1 MSTFSYTIVLISE
14 TADIY
19 YNKHGQNL
27 ICYSHNR
34 QIFIQIYFL
43 TKKI

>member
-1 MSTFSYTIVLISE
+1 MSTFSYILISE

-27 ICYSHNR
+27 ICNFHNR
-34 QIFIQIYFL
+34 QIYLQIYFL
-43 TKKI
+43 AKKT